1 MERMWLSRLRWRLRG
16 GAQWPLFGVLLAVDA
31 VLLHELPIGG
41 RGPDWMEALLLALFF
56 NLVVVAAP
64 APLLGALLRRRRSDL
79 PSVVAGDY
87 AGSALLLATT
97 AVLVVL
103 GLAHR
108 PAIRADRD
116 AFAAQ
121 SQAVRRYV
129 AHQAAPEYRR
139 NIDRATSVSFGDDL
153 YRTCVPS
160 ARPDRALCL
169 FVHTDQ
175 DPPGVQL
182 DPNPAPNRSYAPSP
196 AG

>member
-1 MERMWLSRLRWRLRG
+1 MERMWWSRLRWRLRG
-16 GAQWPLFGVLLAVDA
+16 GAQWPLFGVLLVGDA

-56 NLVVVAAP
+56 NLVVVAAL
-64 APLLGALLRRRRSDL
+64 APLLGALLRLRRADL
-79 PSVVAGDY
+79 PAVVAGDY
-87 AGSALLLATT
+87 AGTVLLIAT
-97 AVLVVL
+97 AAMLVVL
-103 GLAHR
+103 GLVHR

-121 SQAVRRYV
+121 SMAVRRYV
-129 AHQAAPEYRR
+129 AHQAAPVYRR

-182 DPNPAPNRSYAPSP
+182 DPNQAPNRTDVPTP
-196 AG
+196 GG